1 MMVELFRV
9 ASVKSVIAGL
19 GFLGLRSEFPWAA
32 ACGEILCGGEE
43 EVWPQVQG
51 GTQVQRGGGHRCR
64 AEGDTGAGDEAALRG
79 PVPTCRLVMGISV
92 NK

>member
-1 MMVELFRV
+1 M
-9 ASVKSVIAGL
+9 ATGAG
-19 GFLGLRSEFPWAA
+19 GDTGAEGR
-32 ACGEILCGGEE
+32 
-43 EVWPQVQG
+43 